1 MGEKQVKTVGKAIK
15 DFLDALLNLFIFL
28 PYFLSVPTLFRTL
41 FSPWKNLIA
50 KKTTVGFSFNEWLSR
65 LSFNLI
71 SRLIGFLM
79 RVFII
84 LSFFICEIVF
94 ILALPIILIIFFIT
108 LPFRILITSL
118 QKSEEEK
125 KNIQRDNFIK
135 SRMLQKENL
144 AQVNAWFEVYYL
156 QNLLKRRWW
165 TIDNLFSIPPLA
177 RDWASGYT
185 PTLEKYT
192 DELTKGE
199 YQGRIKKIVGREKE
213 IEQIEQILSK
223 SQEANIILVGE
234 SGIGRQSIIDEFSRR
249 IYLGKSNSL
258 LNYKRVIRLNLEA
271 ILTEFVDQ
279 KQRENFLEELL
290 GEASEAKNI
299 ILVVDNFERY
309 ISSSDV
315 NHIDLSLP
323 IEKFAKG
330 NSLQFIG
337 ITTASLYDKYVFP
350 NSAISQLFTKIDIE
364 EVDKKACLEIILNLV
379 PYFEQRYKLTIPFE
393 TVEIIIE
400 KSEFYMTN
408 VPFPEKAIELLE
420 TTCSFVAQQHK
431 ETLLPEDVN
440 NVLTQLTHSPTKLDQ
455 KTKKTLVD
463 FEKILSTRI
472 IYQSNAVTQLSA
484 ALRRSFLLL
493 GKRKKPLASFLFLG
507 PTGVGKTE
515 TAKALAD
522 IFFHQQKGLVRFDM
536 SLYQSKNDIPSLIGS
551 VESQNPGL
559 LTEAIRDNPYSVLL
573 LDEIEKAH
581 KDLLNIFLTILDE
594 GYLTDGLGKKVDC
607 KNLMIICTSNAG
619 SDFIFEKVKNNTII
633 SSEEIINYLVSKA
646 FFSPELLNRFDGVI
660 VFEPLTENALYI
672 IAQRIILKINE
683 NYQNLHKIKIVVT
696 DQFLKDL
703 VQRGY
708 SKEFGARNL
717 ERTISQ
723 EIESKVAKKVLEGTI
738 KPGQTVEFG
747 KIA

>member
-1 MGEKQVKTVGKAIK
+1 MAEKQAETVGKTLR

-28 PYFLSVPTLFRTL
+28 PYFLSIPTLFKTL
-41 FSPWKNLIA
+41 FNPWKNLIA

-65 LSFNLI
+65 FSFNLI
-71 SRLIGFLM
+71 SRVIGFIM
-79 RVFII
+79 RVFLI

-94 ILALPIILIIFFIT
+94 ILALPIILVIFIAT
-108 LPFRILITSL
+108 LPFRILITPL
-118 QKSEEEK
+118 QKTEEEK
-125 KNIQRDNFIK
+125 KNIQRDTFIK
-135 SRMLQKENL
+135 PHMLQKDNL
-144 AQVNAWFEVYYL
+144 TQVNAWFEVYYQ
-156 QNLLKRRWW
+156 QNLLKKKWW
-165 TIDNLFSIPPLA
+165 KIDNLFSIPPLA
-177 RDWASGYT
+177 RDWAAGYT
-185 PTLEKYT
+185 PVLDKYT

-199 YQGRIKKIVGREKE
+199 YQERIKKIVGREKE
-213 IEQIEQILSK
+213 IKQIEQILSK

-234 SGIGRQSIIDEFSRR
+234 SGIGRQSIVDEFSRR
-249 IYLGKSNSL
+249 IYMGKSNSL

-271 ILTEFVDQ
+271 ILTAFVDQ
-279 KQRENFLEELL
+279 KQRENFLEELFS
-290 GEASEAKNI
+290 EASEAKNI

-309 ISSSDV
+309 ISSGDI

-330 NSLQFIG
+330 NNLQFIG

-364 EVDKKACLEIILNLV
+364 EVDKKECLEIILNLV
-379 PYFEQRYKLTIPFE
+379 FSFEQRYKLTIPFE
-393 TVEIIIE
+393 TAETIIE
-400 KSEFYMTN
+400 KSEFYITN

-420 TTCSFVAQQHK
+420 TTCSFAAQQHK

-440 NVLTQLTHSPTKLDQ
+440 NILTQLTHSPTKLDQ
-455 KTKKTLVD
+455 KTKKILVD

-472 IYQSNAVTQLSA
+472 ISQSNAVNQLSA

-515 TAKALAD
+515 TAKVLAD
-522 IFFHQQKGLVRFDM
+522 IFFQNQKGLVRFDM

-551 VESQNPGL
+551 VETQNPGL
-559 LTEAIRDNPYSVLL
+559 LTEAIRNNPYSVLL
-573 LDEIEKAH
+573 IDEIEKAH

-619 SDFIFEKVKNNTII
+619 SDFIFEKVKNSTTI
-633 SSEEIINYLVSKA
+633 SSDETIDYLVSKA
-646 FFSPELLNRFDGVI
+646 LFSPEFLNRFDGVI
-660 VFEPLTENALYI
+660 VFEPLTENALYT
-672 IAQRIILKINE
+672 IAQRIILRINE

-703 VQRGY
+703 VKHGY

-723 EIESKVAKKVLEGTI
+723 EIESKVAKKVLEGNI
-738 KPGQTVEFG
+738 KPGQTMEFG
-747 KIA
+747 KVA